1 MPADGGTGSFSNK
14 QISLNGVNRTPETGG
29 QRAVL
34 VAVALP
40 QASGWTV
47 EDRLAELRELALTAG
62 AQVVGQFTQRRS
74 EIDPATYIGKGKA
87 AELAEYCRHWDADLV
102 IFHDDLTPAQMR
114 NLEKILDL
122 PVIDRTQLILDIFA
136 QRAQT
141 REGKLQVELAQLTY
155 NLPRLTGR
163 GQMLSRL
170 GGGIGTRGPGETKLE
185 TDRRR
190 IRTRIGDLRRELAR
204 VARHR
209 TVMRKQRQTREV
221 PVVALVGYTNAGKS
235 TLFRR
240 LTGSQVLVEDKLFAT
255 LDPLTRRV
263 TLPGGGP
270 TVLVTDTVGFIH
282 DLPHHL
288 VAAFRATLEEVVQAD
303 VLIHVLDVSHPKAGE
318 MSAAVNT
325 VLYEL
330 GAAGKPTI
338 TALNKVDRLEG
349 EVPAGLAASLPSPVP
364 ISALHGDGVEEL
376 LETLARVLAEG
387 RRRVAV
393 TVPYSDLDLL
403 TRAHREGQVL
413 VEDYGP
419 DGVYV
424 EAQVSRALA
433 RKMEQAATA
442 AAEA

>member
-1 MPADGGTGSFSNK
+1 
-14 QISLNGVNRTPETGG
+14 
-29 QRAVL
+29 
-34 VAVALP
+34 
-40 QASGWTV
+40 
-47 EDRLAELRELALTAG
+47 
-62 AQVVGQFTQRRS
+62 
-74 EIDPATYIGKGKA
+74 
-87 AELAEYCRHWDADLV
+87 
-102 IFHDDLTPAQMR
+102 
-114 NLEKILDL
+114 
-122 PVIDRTQLILDIFA
+122 
-136 QRAQT
+136 
-141 REGKLQVELAQLTY
+141 
-155 NLPRLTGR
+155 
-163 GQMLSRL
+163 
-170 GGGIGTRGPGETKLE
+170 
-185 TDRRR
+185 
-190 IRTRIGDLRRELAR
+190 
-204 VARHR
+204 
-209 TVMRKQRQTREV
+209 EV

-303 VLIHVLDVSHPKAGE
+303 VLIHVLDVSRPKAGE
-318 MSAAVNT
+318 MAAAVNT

-387 RRRVAV
+387 
-393 TVPYSDLDLL
+393 
-403 TRAHREGQVL
+403 
-413 VEDYGP
+413 
-419 DGVYV
+419 
-424 EAQVSRALA
+424 
-433 RKMEQAATA
+433 
-442 AAEA
+442 

>member
-1 MPADGGTGSFSNK
+1 
-14 QISLNGVNRTPETGG
+14 
-29 QRAVL
+29 
-34 VAVALP
+34 
-40 QASGWTV
+40 
-47 EDRLAELRELALTAG
+47 
-62 AQVVGQFTQRRS
+62 
-74 EIDPATYIGKGKA
+74 
-87 AELAEYCRHWDADLV
+87 
-102 IFHDDLTPAQMR
+102 
-114 NLEKILDL
+114 
-122 PVIDRTQLILDIFA
+122 
-136 QRAQT
+136 
-141 REGKLQVELAQLTY
+141 
-155 NLPRLTGR
+155 
-163 GQMLSRL
+163 
-170 GGGIGTRGPGETKLE
+170 
-185 TDRRR
+185 
-190 IRTRIGDLRRELAR
+190 
-204 VARHR
+204 
-209 TVMRKQRQTREV
+209 
-221 PVVALVGYTNAGKS
+221 
-235 TLFRR
+235 
-240 LTGSQVLVEDKLFAT
+240 
-255 LDPLTRRV
+255 RRV

-318 MSAAVNT
+318 MAAAVNT